1 MSEKS
6 SVTSLAMEYLV
17 NLFYQ
22 LEKMTMF
29 KKPSV
34 SLRAAALKSEAK
46 AQRELAKAQT
56 DQAKAV
62 RQLELADQMENEE
75 VLTLLT
81 KDATASRLLYS
92 QSSAAC
98 GVAVNELEKAE
109 ALLLAAKKNVSFAE
123 EARQAASVES
133 NAARKRVENAKET
146 LQKASQ

>member
-1 MSEKS
+1 MSKKP
-6 SVTSLAMEYLV
+6 VATNPIVEYLV

-34 SLRAAALKSEAK
+34 ALRAAALKSEAK

-56 DQAKAV
+56 DQAKAI

-81 KDATASRLLYS
+81 KDATASRLMYS

-98 GVAVNELEKAE
+98 VVAANELEKAQ
-109 ALLLAAKKNVSFAE
+109 ALLTAAQKNISLAE
-123 EARQAASVES
+123 ETRQAASVDYR
-133 NAARKRVENAKET
+133 AAQNRV
-146 LQKASQ
+146 